1 LQLQYFWPV
10 NIFNYKTFGKRPS
23 GKDLA
28 RIKQSPYYKKR
39 GFVFMGTKPNANIA
53 SELMKAYAKSSK
65 EARSPK
71 IEIPVTHHLKKD
83 FDELPNKKLKVMWL
97 GHAGLLI
104 ELAGKRILVDPVLG
118 NRPSPTQAFGPAK
131 RFHAAPISVK
141 ELPNIDYIIISHNHY
156 DHLDYDFINAIKHRN
171 ITYLLP
177 LGLGATLKYWGIKT
191 KNIYEVNWHEQLQLD
206 GLTFTAAD
214 AKHYSGR
221 FLNDRN
227 ASFWNSWIIEG
238 NNEKMFISGDSG
250 FIDAYKNIGE
260 QYGPFDLAALAIGAY
275 HRLWPENHKTPE
287 EAWQAF
293 KDLQAKKMLPVHWG
307 TFDLALH
314 PWAEPIERLIEAA
327 GAQKDKV
334 YTPKIG
340 EWLDLEREIKYNEWW
355 K

>member
-1 LQLQYFWPV
+1 
-10 NIFNYKTFGKRPS
+10 
-23 GKDLA
+23 
-28 RIKQSPYYKKR
+28 
-39 GFVFMGTKPNANIA
+39 MGTKPSTNIA
-53 SELMKAYAKSSK
+53 SELMREYRQSSK
-65 EARSPK
+65 QQRSPK
-71 IEIPVTHHLKKD
+71 IEIPVIHHLKSD
-83 FDELPNKKLKVMWL
+83 FDAEPSQQLKVMWL

-131 RFHAAPISVK
+131 RFHPAPISIK
-141 ELPNIDYIIISHNHY
+141 QLPHIDYIVISHNHY
-156 DHLDYDFINAIKHRN
+156 DHLDYEFINAIKHRN
-171 ITYLLP
+171 IKYLLP
-177 LGLGATLKYWGIKT
+177 LGLGATFKYWGVKVN
-191 KNIYEVNWHEQLQLD
+191 NIYEVNWHEQLQLD
-206 GLTFTAAD
+206 NLTFTAAD

-340 EWLDLEREIKYNEWW
+340 EWLDLEREIKYNKWW